1 MPATPLEIGSAGAH
15 LGLAVARAREARGWD
30 QQELTKRLSAA
41 GRPMSQPIVSR
52 VEAGS
57 RRVDV
62 DDLVALAA
70 VLDVSV
76 LALLPEDGRRAPD
89 AAPRPTVPA
98 VASDAG
104 PVEGALSEDIEALG
118 DLSGMEPTLA
128 EVAHRLARQMD
139 GQRPVVCDECGCM
152 VDVPSDPRLL
162 PQLAKE
168 LRATVAALV
177 EGRAPD
183 DDDDDDLGDLGSPG

>member
-1 MPATPLEIGSAGAH
+1 MAAKPLELGPAGAH
-15 LGLAVARAREARGWD
+15 VGHAVARAREARGWD
-30 QQELTKRLSAA
+30 QQELTKRLTAA
-41 GRPMSQPIVSR
+41 GRSMSQPIVSR
-52 VEAGS
+52 IEAGG

-62 DDLVALAA
+62 DDLVALAV

-76 LALLPEDGRRAPD
+76 LALLPDDGRRSSG
-89 AAPRPTVPA
+89 AAPRPAALA
-98 VASDAG
+98 VAPDVG
-104 PVEGALSEDIEALG
+104 PVEGALTEDIEALG

-128 EVAHRLARQMD
+128 EVAYRLARQMD
-139 GQRPVVCDECGCM
+139 GQRPVSCDECGCA

-177 EGRAPD
+177 EGRGAD
-183 DDDDDDLGDLGSPG
+183 DDDDDDLGDLGAPG

>member
-1 MPATPLEIGSAGAH
+1 MAAKPLEIGPAGAH
-15 LGLAVARAREARGWD
+15 VGQAVARAREVRGWD
-30 QQELTKRLSAA
+30 QQELTVRLTAA
-41 GRPMSQPIVSR
+41 GRPMSQPVVSR
-52 VEAGS
+52 IEAGS

-62 DDLVALAA
+62 DDLVVLAA

-76 LALLPEDGRRAPD
+76 VALLPDDGRRAP
-89 AAPRPTVPA
+89 AAASVVLVPA
-98 VASDAG
+98 RSDEAG
-104 PVEGALSEDIEALG
+104 PVEGALTEDIETLG

-128 EVAHRLARQMD
+128 EVAYRLARQMD
-139 GQRPVVCDECGCM
+139 GQRPVSCDECGCA

-177 EGRAPD
+177 EGRAVD
-183 DDDDDDLGDLGSPG
+183 DDDDDDLGDLGAPG

>member
-1 MPATPLEIGSAGAH
+1 MSRKPLELGSAGAH
-15 LGLAVARAREARGWD
+15 LGHAVARAREARGWD
-30 QQELTKRLSAA
+30 QQELTARLTAA

-52 VEAGS
+52 IEAGG

-76 LALLPEDGRRAPD
+76 LALLPDDGRRAPD
-89 AAPRPTVPA
+89 APRLPVALA
-98 VASDAG
+98 VTPDAG
-104 PVEGALSEDIEALG
+104 PVEGALTEDIEALG

-128 EVAHRLARQMD
+128 EVAYRLARQMD
-139 GQRPVVCDECGCM
+139 GQRPVSCDDCGST

-177 EGRAPD
+177 EGRAVD